1 MTFYVLGNGFD
12 LHYGLP
18 IINRECTEEIC
29 RKVSRKYDAIAKLI
43 IEFVDS
49 CMEEYV
55 KLGFYGA
62 DFSENTLRWQLSTI
76 MWRTIRGYAFKNV
89 GKPEKTGWGE
99 HAVCVI
105 TTF

>member
-29 RKVSRKYDAIAKLI
+29 RKVSGKYDAIAKLI

-49 CMEEYV
+49 CME
-55 KLGFYGA
+55 
-62 DFSENTLRWQLSTI
+62 
-76 MWRTIRGYAFKNV
+76 
-89 GKPEKTGWGE
+89 
-99 HAVCVI
+99 
-105 TTF
+105 